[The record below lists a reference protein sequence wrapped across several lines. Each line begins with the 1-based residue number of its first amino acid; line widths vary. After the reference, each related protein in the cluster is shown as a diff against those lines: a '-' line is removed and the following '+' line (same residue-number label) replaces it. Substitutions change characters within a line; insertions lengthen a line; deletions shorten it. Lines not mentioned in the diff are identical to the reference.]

1 MDRYFAVVARGV
13 EFLAAKELVAMGA
26 ADVREV
32 VGGVH
37 FSGPPEILYR
47 ALLTLQTASRVLKP
61 LREFAATTPEM
72 VYSQVRRVV
81 WEAYLNPQRTLA
93 VSATAEKPPPGPG
106 GRSSRPPQSYSRGGP
121 RGGGRGGDRFDRDR
135 RSNEP
140 PPPPLGGT
148 TWLMNTMFAA
158 QKIKDAICDRLKN
171 EQGARPNVDKEQPDI
186 SIQAHFAGGRC
197 TLSLDATGPGSLHE
211 RGYRGEHGAGG
222 AAPMKETLAAAILQL
237 TGWNGLVPLYDP
249 LCGSGTLVIEAA
261 RIAMRMPAGGGRAF
275 FACEKWPD
283 FDGTVWAQVTT
294 ELRSKQLRKPPAPI
308 FGSDASET
316 QLLAAKDN
324 AYRAK
329 VDRGIEFILRN
340 VEDAVP
346 PTDEPGIV
354 VTNPPY
360 GIRLGDEERLAG
372 FYTKLGE
379 IFRTR
384 FPGWIVYMLIGNLD
398 LVQHLGMEA
407 DDTHRLMNGPISC
420 RLMKFDLT
428 NAPRTPVEPKPV
440 ELPADSGDTAS
451 GDAESDETDLDD
463 DEDV

>member
-13 EFLAAKELVAMGA
+13 EALAAKELEAMGA

-37 FSGPPEILYR
+37 FSGPPEVLYR
-47 ALLTLQTASRVLKP
+47 ALLTLKTASRVLKP

-93 VSATAEKPPPGPG
+93 VSATAEKPAGSA
-106 GRSSRPPQSYSRGGP
+106 GRTNRPPPKFQ
-121 RGGGRGGDRFDRDR
+121 RGGGKGGDRFNRDR

-171 EQGARPNVDKEQPDI
+171 EQGARPNVDKEQPDV

-197 TLSLDATGPGSLHE
+197 TLSLDATGPSSLHE
-211 RGYRGEHGAGG
+211 RGYRSEHGAGG
-222 AAPMKETLAAAILQL
+222 AAPLKETLAAAMIQL
-237 TGWNGLVPLYDP
+237 TGWNGLVPFYDP
-249 LCGSGTLVIEAA
+249 MCGSGTLVIEAA
-261 RIAMRMPAGGGRAF
+261 RMAMHLPAGAGRAF

-294 ELRSKQLRKPPAPI
+294 ELRARQLRKAPAPI
-308 FGSDASET
+308 FGSDASEM

-324 AYRAK
+324 AFRAK
-329 VDRGIEFILRN
+329 VDRSVEFIQRN

-372 FYTKLGE
+372 FYAKLGE

-384 FPGWIVYMLIGNLD
+384 FQGWIVYLLVGNLD
-398 LVQHLGMEA
+398 LVQHLGMDA
-407 DDTHRLMNGPISC
+407 DDSYRLMNGPISC

-428 NAPRTPVEPKPV
+428 NAPKLPSEPKPAAIPP
-440 ELPADSGDTAS
+440 ESAEAATA
-451 GDAESDETDLDD
+451 
-463 DEDV
+463 DEDPEAAGEENSAG